1 MECEEF
7 FKLVIDADEPPDPSR
22 RAEIETHRQT
32 CPRCKRLEDNVP
44 KILVALPREL
54 PEPPPPAFRARV
66 VSEAKKALEDD
77 RPEHDKASR
86 NGKSGGGWGS
96 PGRLLA
102 TVLVSLLVGA
112 AGYGAL
118 SNNQRAQEQP
128 QRSLETASEKPTPAP
143 PEKPTPAPAGKTSD
157 GTKTGRDEFPG
168 GVVPSGEPQLGGNK
182 ALEDAANKMLR
193 EKLREPLLKALA
205 HDQELAKRPEGA
217 ADAHLAAAQILVFLE
232 RINEAKKEA
241 QAVVDDQA
249 ATPDQKKEA
258 QAILTRR

>member
-32 CPRCKRLEDNVP
+32 CSKCKRLEDNVP

-54 PEPPPPAFRARV
+54 PKPPPPAFRARV
-66 VSEAKKALEDD
+66 VSEAKKALEDI

-96 PGRLLA
+96 PGRLFA

-128 QRSLETASEKPTPAP
+128 QRSLETASEKPAPAA
-143 PEKPTPAPAGKTSD
+143 PEKPAPAGKTSD

-168 GVVPSGEPQLGGNK
+168 GLVPSGDPQLGGNK
-182 ALEDAANKMLR
+182 AFEDAGKKAIR
-193 EKLREPLLKALA
+193 EGLREPLRKALA

-217 ADAHLAAAQILVFLE
+217 AEAHLASAQILVFLE
-232 RINEAKKEA
+232 RIAEAKKEA

-258 QAILTRR
+258 EGILGLR